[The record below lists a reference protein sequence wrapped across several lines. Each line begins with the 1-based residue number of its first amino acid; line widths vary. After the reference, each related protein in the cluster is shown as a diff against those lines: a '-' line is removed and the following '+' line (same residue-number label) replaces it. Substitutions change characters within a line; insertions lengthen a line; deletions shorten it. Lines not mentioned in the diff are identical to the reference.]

1 MHKLQQNNIHRG
13 LPIDLN
19 DFRCLADQA
28 KNDLLSL
35 EAGMTTRFGISA
47 QPMSPAESV
56 LQSLGW
62 DLLKFCKEFRVI
74 LEHMKNPKTAVTQKN
89 SRLATRMGIRVIVMS
104 GLVWNLQ
111 SKNMNRDYVNSAVA
125 ATLELAFLQSYREDL
140 LKVDVCYGA
149 CELRKAFQDSF
160 KPFLITQIGSLMSA
174 GDLKGPRGK
183 GKEGAK
189 WTFADGI
196 EVSFTS
202 DQASSSA
209 KPKAYDPTKQLQ
221 AVQSAHI
228 SPRKT
233 KPDPATALIESLEKN
248 KYLFCSKDS
257 KGGPMIETSMHY
269 HITALADV
277 RSPHAHRI
285 ASHRIASHLIS
296 VSLTSLPS
304 FQVVYKNYLRMEH
317 EASRKRSKDKDAN
330 DDDDDFD
337 MSDVE
342 LPAVSRK
349 KHAISESHRD
359 HVSPPPSL
367 FRSPLSPALRSS
379 FRLATSPSLA
389 LVRRLGRQHDGSGQ
403 SGEEVL
409 RGSGSGT
416 SLARRRSP
424 RSTSRVTSDRHVP

>member
-19 DFRCLADQA
+19 DFRRLADRA
-28 KNDLLSL
+28 KNDPLSP
-35 EAGMTTRFGISA
+35 EAGMTTRSGIST

-277 RSPHAHRI
+277 SSPHAHRI
-285 ASHRIASHLIS
+285 ASHRIASHL
-296 VSLTSLPS
+296 
-304 FQVVYKNYLRMEH
+304 
-317 EASRKRSKDKDAN
+317 
-330 DDDDDFD
+330 
-337 MSDVE
+337 
-342 LPAVSRK
+342 
-349 KHAISESHRD
+349 
-359 HVSPPPSL
+359 
-367 FRSPLSPALRSS
+367 
-379 FRLATSPSLA
+379 RLAHFPPIVSGRLQELSEDGARGLPQTQQGQGRQRRR
-389 LVRRLGRQHDGSGQ
+389 RRL
-403 SGEEVL
+403 
-409 RGSGSGT
+409 
-416 SLARRRSP
+416 
-424 RSTSRVTSDRHVP
+424 